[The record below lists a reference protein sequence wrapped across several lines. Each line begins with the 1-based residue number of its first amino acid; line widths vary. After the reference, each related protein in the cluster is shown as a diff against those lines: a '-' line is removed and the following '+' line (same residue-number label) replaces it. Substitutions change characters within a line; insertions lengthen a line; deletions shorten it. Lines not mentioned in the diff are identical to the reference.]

1 MPKCLTRKEWF
12 DLLENLS
19 DTHVSLDFID
29 FESGSQ
35 TICGRE
41 VPLDPPLH

>member
-1 MPKCLTRKEWF
+1 MPKCLTLKEWF

-19 DTHVSLDFID
+19 DTHVRIDFIG

-35 TICGRE
+35 TICGGG
-41 VPLDPPLH
+41 VS

>member
-1 MPKCLTRKEWF
+1 MLKCLTRKEWF

-19 DTHVSLDFID
+19 DTHVRIDFID

-35 TICGRE
+35 TIYGRG
-41 VPLDPPLH
+41 VS

>member
-1 MPKCLTRKEWF
+1 MPKCLTLKELF

-19 DTHVSLDFID
+19 DTHVRIDFID

-41 VPLDPPLH
+41 APLDAPLH